1 MTTDTA
7 PDAPPPA
14 PPTSRERA
22 EAWALRF
29 RGQANHLA
37 FQFGA
42 PLYLVGSY
50 LHAEEPGDI
59 DIRCLIA
66 REDLEAWFGKDCDG
80 AGLDWTP
87 GSFKRCR
94 EELKQSRRM
103 TRRWNR
109 KDRPPIRI
117 DFQFQESLFSDTT
130 GEPIQDDR
138 PRIRLDA
145 VPIEMLR
152 AGKGEP

>member
-1 MTTDTA
+1 MT
-7 PDAPPPA
+7 DAPA
-14 PPTSRERA
+14 PIAEVTPRERA
-22 EAWALRF
+22 EAWARRF

-50 LHAEEPGDI
+50 LHAGEPGDI

-66 REDLEAWFGKDCDG
+66 REDIEAWFGADCDG
-80 AGLDWTP
+80 VGADWTP

-109 KDRPPIRI
+109 PDRPPTRI
-117 DFQFQESLFSDTT
+117 DFQFQIALFSDET

-138 PRIRLDA
+138 PRLRLDA
-145 VPIEMLR
+145 VPNEMLR
-152 AGKGEP
+152 AGRGEP